1 MQYIL
6 NEQGVFFEINFMI
19 CLAETHGII
28 WQFGLI
34 IYYMLIIHQIHKVTL
49 LLFLHTVYIKLN

>member
-28 WQFGLI
+28 WQFCHI
-34 IYYMLIIHQIHKVTL
+34 IYDMLIIHQMDKVTL
-49 LLFLHTVYIKLN
+49 LFFLHTVYIQLN

>member
-6 NEQGVFFEINFMI
+6 DEQGVFFEINFMI

-34 IYYMLIIHQIHKVTL
+34 IYYMLIIHQMDKVTL
-49 LLFLHTVYIKLN
+49 LFFLHTVYIQLN

>member
-6 NEQGVFFEINFMI
+6 NEQGIFFEINFMI

-28 WQFGLI
+28 WQFCHI
-34 IYYMLIIHQIHKVTL
+34 IYDMLIIHQMNKVTL
-49 LLFLHTVYIKLN
+49 LLSLHIVCIKFN

>member
-28 WQFGLI
+28 WQLCHI
-34 IYYMLIIHQIHKVTL
+34 IYEMLIIHQVNKVTL
-49 LLFLHTVYIKLN
+49 LFFLQIVYIKFN

>member
-6 NEQGVFFEINFMI
+6 DEQSVFFEINFMI

-28 WQFGLI
+28 WQFYLI
-34 IYYMLIIHQIHKVTL
+34 IYDMLIIHQMDKITL
-49 LLFLHTVYIKLN
+49 LFFLQMVYIKLN